1 MLCRFCM
8 SGLAASASLRGAI
21 GVAVLVSAGLV
32 LDAESPLLAE
42 AFAVSG
48 LSSFNQSGS
57 GRALCRAPCSRCPMA
72 MLLSI
77 A

>member
-1 MLCRFCM
+1 MLCLFCM
-8 SGLAASASLRGAI
+8 SGLAVSASLRGAI
-21 GVAVLVSAGLV
+21 GVAVLFSAGLV
-32 LDAESPLLAE
+32 FDAESPLLAE